1 MSIVL
6 QRPTDL
12 KEESFNQT
20 RQTITNGGIMKL
32 TTKITATI
40 CLGLVLSCTQALAEV
55 DKLRVVGTWSS
66 LTLFKNFEKPFWTE
80 TVPQELG
87 IETTMTSLGQV
98 KLKGPAVVRQMDMG
112 VFDVVH
118 TVADYIVSDSPDLAG
133 LDLPG
138 VTTDI
143 ATAKKTVEAYRPA
156 LEKYLARDFN
166 VKLLSVVPYPAQ
178 VLFSR
183 VEIGGLDDLKGKKI
197 RASGWTTSEFVTA
210 LGATGVTM
218 SFSEVPQALQRGVV
232 DCAIT
237 GSLSGYSAG
246 WGEVSEYIYPLPVG
260 GWDYT
265 IGVISMNT
273 WDKLTKEQQ
282 DKLQT
287 LIKEK
292 LETPG
297 WAVTEKE
304 TLEGVACL
312 TGKECPHGDPQNLT
326 EVPITDEARQKVQQ
340 VLVDN
345 VLPALAEKA
354 SPESIATWNDTI
366 GKVVGIQS
374 K

>member
-1 MSIVL
+1 
-6 QRPTDL
+6 
-12 KEESFNQT
+12 
-20 RQTITNGGIMKL
+20 MKL
-32 TTKITATI
+32 KMKIAAII
-40 CLGLVLSCTQALAEV
+40 CLGLAFSCAQAIADV

-156 LEKYLARDFN
+156 LEKYLARDF
-166 VKLLSVVPYPAQ
+166 
-178 VLFSR
+178 
-183 VEIGGLDDLKGKKI
+183 
-197 RASGWTTSEFVTA
+197 
-210 LGATGVTM
+210 GATGVTM

-246 WGEVSEYIYPLPVG
+246 WGEVSKFIYPLPVG

-282 DKLQT
+282 DKLQA
-287 LIKEK
+287 LIKDK

-304 TLEGVACL
+304 TIEGIACL

-326 EVPITDEARQKVQQ
+326 EVPITDDARQKVQQ
-340 VLVDN
+340 VLIDS
-345 VLPALAEKA
+345 VLPALAEKVD
-354 SPESIATWNDTI
+354 PETISTWNDTI

>member
-1 MSIVL
+1 
-6 QRPTDL
+6 
-12 KEESFNQT
+12 
-20 RQTITNGGIMKL
+20 MKL
-32 TTKITATI
+32 KMKIAATI
-40 CLGLVLSCTQALAEV
+40 CLGIAMSCTSVIAEV

-80 TVPQELG
+80 TVPKELG

-156 LEKYLARDFN
+156 LEEYLARDFN

-210 LGATGVTM
+210 LGATGVTL

-246 WGEVSEYIYPLPVG
+246 WGEVSKYIYPLPVG

-273 WDKLTKEQQ
+273 WEKLSKEQQ

-287 LIKEK
+287 LIIDE

-297 WAVTEKE
+297 WAVTERE

-312 TGKECPHGDPQNLT
+312 TGKECPHGDPQNLV
-326 EVPITDEARQKVQQ
+326 EVPITDEARQKVQE
-340 VLVDN
+340 VLVDS
-345 VLPALAEKA
+345 VLPALSEKV
-354 SPESIATWNDTI
+354 SPGTIDTWNDTI

>member
-1 MSIVL
+1 
-6 QRPTDL
+6 
-12 KEESFNQT
+12 
-20 RQTITNGGIMKL
+20 MKL
-32 TTKITATI
+32 KMKITAII
-40 CLGLVLSCTQALAEV
+40 CLGLALSCTQALASV

-80 TVPQELG
+80 TVPKELG

-156 LEKYLARDFN
+156 LEEYLARDFN

-210 LGATGVTM
+210 LGATGVTL

-246 WGEVSEYIYPLPVG
+246 WGEVSKYIYPLPVG

-273 WDKLTKEQQ
+273 WEKLSKEQQ

-287 LIKEK
+287 LIKDK

-312 TGKECPHGDPQNLT
+312 TGKECPHGDPQNLI
-326 EVPITDEARQKVQQ
+326 EVPITDEARQKVQE
-340 VLVDN
+340 VLVDS
-345 VLPALAEKA
+345 VLPALSEKV
-354 SPESIATWNDTI
+354 SPGTIATWNDTI

>member
-1 MSIVL
+1 
-6 QRPTDL
+6 
-12 KEESFNQT
+12 
-20 RQTITNGGIMKL
+20 MKL
-32 TTKITATI
+32 KMKIAAI
-40 CLGLVLSCTQALAEV
+40 LCLGLAFSCTQAIAEV

-246 WGEVSEYIYPLPVG
+246 WGEVSKYIYPLPVG

-265 IGVISMNT
+265 IGVIS
-273 WDKLTKEQQ
+273 
-282 DKLQT
+282 
-287 LIKEK
+287 
-292 LETPG
+292 
-297 WAVTEKE
+297 
-304 TLEGVACL
+304 
-312 TGKECPHGDPQNLT
+312 
-326 EVPITDEARQKVQQ
+326 
-340 VLVDN
+340 
-345 VLPALAEKA
+345 
-354 SPESIATWNDTI
+354 
-366 GKVVGIQS
+366 
-374 K
+374 

>member
-1 MSIVL
+1 
-6 QRPTDL
+6 
-12 KEESFNQT
+12 
-20 RQTITNGGIMKL
+20 MKL
-32 TTKITATI
+32 KKILTAVI
-40 CLGLVLSCTQALAEV
+40 CMGFVFSCSSIMAKTDQ
-55 DKLRVVGTWSS
+55 LRVVGSWSS
-66 LTLFKNFEKPFWTE
+66 LTLYKNFEKPFWTE
-80 TVPQELG
+80 TVPKELG
-87 IETTMTSLGQV
+87 LKTTMTSLGQV

-118 TVADYIVSDSPDLAG
+118 TVADYIVSDSPNLAG

-143 ATAKKTVEAYRPA
+143 ETAKKTVEAYRPA
-156 LEKYLARDFN
+156 LEKYLNDDFN

-183 VEIGGLDDLKGKKI
+183 VPIKGLDDLKGKKI

-218 SFSEVPQALQRGVV
+218 SFSEVPQSLQRGVV

-246 WGEVSEYIYPLPVG
+246 WGEVSKYIYPLPVG
-260 GWDYT
+260 GWDYV
-265 IGVISMNT
+265 IGVMSNNT
-273 WDKLTKEQQ
+273 WNSLSKEQQ
-282 DKLQT
+282 DKLST

-297 WAVTEKE
+297 WAVTAKE
-304 TLEGVACL
+304 TQEGVDCL
-312 TGKECPHGDPQNLT
+312 TGKTCPHGEAQNLI
-326 EVPITDEARQKVQQ
+326 EVPVTDEAKAKVQE
-340 VLVDN
+340 VLVN
-345 VLPALAEKA
+345 SVLPALAAKVK
-354 SPESIATWNDTI
+354 PETITTWNETI
-366 GKVVGIQS
+366 GKVVGIQA

>member
-1 MSIVL
+1 
-6 QRPTDL
+6 
-12 KEESFNQT
+12 
-20 RQTITNGGIMKL
+20 MKL
-32 TTKITATI
+32 KMKIAAVI
-40 CLGLVLSCTQALAEV
+40 CLGIAMSCTNVFAEV

-80 TVPQELG
+80 TVPKELG

-232 DCAIT
+232 DCGIT

-246 WGEVSEYIYPLPVG
+246 WGEVSKYIYPLPVG

-273 WDKLTKEQQ
+273 WEKLSTEQQ
-282 DKLQT
+282 DKLQA
-287 LIKEK
+287 LIKDK

-297 WAVTEKE
+297 WAVTERE

-312 TGKECPHGDPQNLT
+312 TGKDCHHGDPQNLT
-326 EVPITDEARQKVQQ
+326 EVPITDEDRQKVQE
-340 VLVDN
+340 VLVN
-345 VLPALAEKA
+345 SVLPALAEKV
-354 SPESIATWNDTI
+354 SPETITTWNDTI

>member
-1 MSIVL
+1 
-6 QRPTDL
+6 
-12 KEESFNQT
+12 
-20 RQTITNGGIMKL
+20 MKL
-32 TTKITATI
+32 KMKIAAVI
-40 CLGLVLSCTQALAEV
+40 CVGIALSCTNVIAGV

-80 TVPQELG
+80 TVPKELG

-143 ATAKKTVEAYRPA
+143 ATARKTVEAYRPA
-156 LEKYLARDFN
+156 LEKYLAKDFN

-232 DCAIT
+232 DCGIT

-246 WGEVSEYIYPLPVG
+246 WGEVSKYVYPLPVG

-273 WDKLTKEQQ
+273 WNKLSKEQQ
-282 DKLQT
+282 EKLQT
-287 LIKEK
+287 LIKDK

-312 TGKECPHGDPQNLT
+312 TGKACPHGDSLNLT
-326 EVPITDEARQKVQQ
+326 EVPITEADRQKVQE
-340 VLVDN
+340 VLVN
-345 VLPALAEKA
+345 SVLPALAEKV
-354 SPESIATWNDTI
+354 SPETINTWNDTI

>member
-1 MSIVL
+1 
-6 QRPTDL
+6 
-12 KEESFNQT
+12 
-20 RQTITNGGIMKL
+20 MKL

>member
-1 MSIVL
+1 
-6 QRPTDL
+6 
-12 KEESFNQT
+12 
-20 RQTITNGGIMKL
+20 MKL
-32 TTKITATI
+32 KMKIAAI
-40 CLGLVLSCTQALAEV
+40 LCLGLAFSCAQAIAEV

-246 WGEVSEYIYPLPVG
+246 WGEVSKYIYPLPVG

-282 DKLQT
+282 DKLQA
-287 LIKEK
+287 LIKDK

-304 TLEGVACL
+304 TIEGVACL
-312 TGKECPHGDPQNLT
+312 TGKECPHGDPQNLI
-326 EVPITDEARQKVQQ
+326 EVPITDDARQKVQQ
-340 VLVDN
+340 VLVDS
-345 VLPALAEKA
+345 VLPALAEKVD
-354 SPESIATWNDTI
+354 PETISTWNDTI

>member
-1 MSIVL
+1 
-6 QRPTDL
+6 
-12 KEESFNQT
+12 
-20 RQTITNGGIMKL
+20 MKL
-32 TTKITATI
+32 KMKIAVII
-40 CLGLVLSCTQALAEV
+40 CVGLALSYTQSIASV

-80 TVPQELG
+80 TVPNELG

-156 LEKYLARDFN
+156 LEEYLARDFN

-232 DCAIT
+232 DCGIT

-246 WGEVSEYIYPLPVG
+246 WGEVSKYIYPLPVG

-273 WDKLTKEQQ
+273 WDKLSKEQQ
-282 DKLQT
+282 DKLQA
-287 LIKEK
+287 LIKDK

-312 TGKECPHGDPQNLT
+312 TGKDCPHGDPQNLT
-326 EVPITDEARQKVQQ
+326 EVPITDDDRQKVQE
-340 VLVDN
+340 VLVN
-345 VLPALAEKA
+345 SVLPALAEKV
-354 SPESIATWNDTI
+354 SPETITTWNDTI

>member
-1 MSIVL
+1 
-6 QRPTDL
+6 
-12 KEESFNQT
+12 
-20 RQTITNGGIMKL
+20 MKL
-32 TTKITATI
+32 GRKIAALLCFSFAFASTQ
-40 CLGLVLSCTQALAEV
+40 VLADTDEM
-55 DKLRVVGTWSS
+55 RVVGSWNS

-87 IETTMTSLGQV
+87 IKTSMTSLGQV
-98 KLKGPAVVRQMDMG
+98 KLKGPAVVRQMGMG

-143 ATAKKTVEAYRPA
+143 ATAKKTVEAYRPVLA
-156 LEKYLARDFN
+156 EYLARDFD

-183 VEIGGLDDLKGKKI
+183 VPIQGLGDLKGKKI

-218 SFSEVPQALQRGVV
+218 SFSEVPQSLQRGVV
-232 DCAIT
+232 DCGIT

-246 WGEVSEYIYPLPVG
+246 WGEVSKYIYPLPVG
-260 GWDYT
+260 GWDYV
-265 IGVISMNT
+265 IGVMSMST
-273 WDKLTKEQQ
+273 WNKLSKEQQ
-282 DKLQT
+282 DKLQA

-304 TLEGVACL
+304 TQEGIDCL
-312 TGKECPHGDPQNLT
+312 TGKTCPHGDPQKLT
-326 EVPITDEARQKVQQ
+326 EVPVTDEARAQ
-340 VLVDN
+340 VKEVLIN
-345 VLPALAEKA
+345 SVLPALAEKV
-354 SPESIATWNDTI
+354 SPETMTTWNETI